1 MEGYNIGMESVSVAS
16 RARKILLK
24 HKIKSR
30 VVRSKSESGC
40 SFSLYIDRFNGF
52 NMYGKLTA
60 VIIMLLWLYFCMYLL
75 LVGAKINNCINNKK

>member
-40 SFSLYIDRFNGF
+40 SFSLYIDRSFEKASVTTVLRESG
-52 NMYGKLTA
+52 
-60 VIIMLLWLYFCMYLL
+60 
-75 LVGAKINNCINNKK
+75 INYTDEDISG